1 MEHLI
6 RPHLEAGSFKQA
18 QQTIRS
24 YLERLVSPTA
34 AQFAEAAYW
43 SCQANDFSFATGL
56 YQRACEQLPE
66 HPSYHYNLATTLRI
80 IGDIDGAEIAL
91 NRHLTNSPKDAEA
104 YWLKVHLRPQGAEKK
119 QLESLYNLTSEA
131 IPPKQRV
138 HAWHALGKIYED
150 AGQDK
155 ACFDAYTSGA
165 SLRRRYLKYSVA
177 QDEAI
182 MQGIAKTFSKTW
194 CDNTASGDQG
204 KSNIFIVG
212 MPRSGTTLVEN
223 LLGAHEGVAMG
234 GELNAFSSS
243 MMTEAGR
250 EGKPA
255 HMQQAITQASRSDF
269 EAIGKRYEV
278 AVGDYQNN
286 SPRLTDKL
294 PLNFLYL
301 GLMHKA
307 LPQARIIHVERNP
320 MDTVWSVYKHLFTH
334 AYPFSYNLDEIAG
347 YYIAYRRLMAHW
359 QGLLGDNILHVSY
372 EALVKNPTEEIRGI
386 TEFCNI
392 SYDPECLDFYQRQTQ
407 VATASAVQVRQP
419 INDRSVGQWKRF
431 ASQLERVRA
440 RFADAGLLDDSA

>member
-1 MEHLI
+1 
-6 RPHLEAGSFKQA
+6 
-18 QQTIRS
+18 
-24 YLERLVSPTA
+24 
-34 AQFAEAAYW
+34 
-43 SCQANDFSFATGL
+43 
-56 YQRACEQLPE
+56 
-66 HPSYHYNLATTLRI
+66 
-80 IGDIDGAEIAL
+80 
-91 NRHLTNSPKDAEA
+91 
-104 YWLKVHLRPQGAEKK
+104 
-119 QLESLYNLTSEA
+119 
-131 IPPKQRV
+131 
-138 HAWHALGKIYED
+138 
-150 AGQDK
+150 
-155 ACFDAYTSGA
+155 
-165 SLRRRYLKYSVA
+165 
-177 QDEAI
+177 
-182 MQGIAKTFSKTW
+182 
-194 CDNTASGDQG
+194 
-204 KSNIFIVG
+204 
-212 MPRSGTTLVEN
+212 
-223 LLGAHEGVAMG
+223 MG

-250 EGKPA
+250 EGNPA

-278 AVGDYQNN
+278 AVGDYQNK

-392 SYDPECLDFYQRQTQ
+392 SYDPECLDFYQCLYIQFEY
-407 VATASAVQVRQP
+407 SNHGSGVR
-419 INDRSVGQWKRF
+419 NFES
-431 ASQLERVRA
+431 SQ
-440 RFADAGLLDDSA
+440 